1 VWDVLAIAPTDDP
14 KAIRRAYAARLK
26 QIDPDRERETFARLR
41 HALEWAL
48 AYARQPPR
56 QPRHEPVRDA
66 VPVDDAR
73 PVAVEVAQALQGRYD
88 VHVFPAKSPDA
99 LRKPP
104 PPPPPADAQE
114 RENDRALLIGL
125 ESALQ
130 RGDARAAWQLY
141 VRAAATGA
149 LPLGGTDRM
158 LARLFTVALDDPK
171 FDGAAFRELTKSV
184 GWDRPDLASAAVA
197 DVRQRVDVRL
207 AAEDWYDRLVAI
219 AERRLAG
226 AQRYQARAALLLLGR
241 IRGRG
246 LIGITR
252 PSLRALLDQLRLH
265 HMWLRDR
272 IPAEWVA
279 TLEQRYRRREIIAGS
294 LGAVFVGW
302 LLLQAIFVLITAS
315 ASGELKPG
323 GGVIVAG
330 FVLCLAWGFWRVI
343 KSLIGRWGNRPM

>member
-1 VWDVLAIAPTDDP
+1 
-14 KAIRRAYAARLK
+14 
-26 QIDPDRERETFARLR
+26 
-41 HALEWAL
+41 
-48 AYARQPPR
+48 
-56 QPRHEPVRDA
+56 
-66 VPVDDAR
+66 
-73 PVAVEVAQALQGRYD
+73 
-88 VHVFPAKSPDA
+88 
-99 LRKPP
+99 
-104 PPPPPADAQE
+104 
-114 RENDRALLIGL
+114 
-125 ESALQ
+125 
-130 RGDARAAWQLY
+130 
-141 VRAAATGA
+141 
-149 LPLGGTDRM
+149 
-158 LARLFTVALDDPK
+158 
-171 FDGAAFRELTKSV
+171 
-184 GWDRPDLASAAVA
+184 
-197 DVRQRVDVRL
+197 
-207 AAEDWYDRLVAI
+207 
-219 AERRLAG
+219 LAG

-265 HMWLRDR
+265 DMWLRDR

-279 TLEQRYRRREIIAGS
+279 TLEQRYRRREIIAAS